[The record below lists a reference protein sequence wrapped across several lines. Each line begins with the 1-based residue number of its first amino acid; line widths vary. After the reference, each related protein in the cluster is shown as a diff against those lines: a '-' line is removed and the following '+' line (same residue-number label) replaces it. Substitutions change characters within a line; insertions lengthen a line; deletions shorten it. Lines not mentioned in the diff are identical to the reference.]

1 MAPDTTNIYI
11 SYYDDT
17 SDNRKFAVATHF
29 AFPTF
34 TFSTVN
40 STNDMGQYSS
50 IAAGN
55 DTSVDNGQTV
65 YISYY
70 DATSGDLKLT
80 SSTNSGSPFSVSTV
94 VSSGDVGQFSSIA
107 IVDPTTVFISYFE
120 DAPITSSNK
129 LRMVRSADYGVTF
142 VDPAT
147 VDTYQTV
154 GEHNDISLAGTTN
167 VFVSYLDN
175 TAGPGFGGLVCPK
188 HRAEPE
194 RSIWSSSIQ
203 RVSYLRPDSSRP
215 LSEWRMPQ
223 SRR

>member
-34 TFSTVN
+34 TFSTVD

-70 DATSGDLKLT
+70 DATSGGLKLT

-94 VSSGDVGQFSSIA
+94 VSSGDVG
-107 IVDPTTVFISYFE
+107 
-120 DAPITSSNK
+120 
-129 LRMVRSADYGVTF
+129 
-142 VDPAT
+142 
-147 VDTYQTV
+147 
-154 GEHNDISLAGTTN
+154 
-167 VFVSYLDN
+167 
-175 TAGPGFGGLVCPK
+175 
-188 HRAEPE
+188 
-194 RSIWSSSIQ
+194 
-203 RVSYLRPDSSRP
+203 
-215 LSEWRMPQ
+215 
-223 SRR
+223 